1 VLTSARYMPHLRT
14 VFSEKSNGPVLG
26 FALRGCVF
34 VVHAR
39 HNLFAVKSL
48 NAASPLL
55 MSSRSNGSS
64 GERHIQSAVSAL
76 RGNMFGRQA
85 KSM

>member
-1 VLTSARYMPHLRT
+1 
-14 VFSEKSNGPVLG
+14 
-26 FALRGCVF
+26 
-34 VVHAR
+34 
-39 HNLFAVKSL
+39 LFAVKSL

-76 RGNMFGRQA
+76 RGNMFGQQA